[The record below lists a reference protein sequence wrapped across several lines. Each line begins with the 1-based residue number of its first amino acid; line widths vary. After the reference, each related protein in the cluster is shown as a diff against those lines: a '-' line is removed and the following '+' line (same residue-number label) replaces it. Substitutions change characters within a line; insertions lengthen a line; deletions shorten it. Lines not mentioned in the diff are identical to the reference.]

1 MLLLSLNINGHNS
14 VIFHP
19 ILTLFFLLNAP
30 FFEDKSNGDNN
41 ARKLQRER
49 REKINEKKEGDGQ
62 PKMRTATVSNKP
74 STAAKSGVIDEFSDS
89 DVHSQSES
97 ESVPPSNIHGS
108 F

>member
-1 MLLLSLNINGHNS
+1 MY
-14 VIFHP
+14 
-19 ILTLFFLLNAP
+19 
-30 FFEDKSNGDNN
+30 GDGAEIWCNPDLIKADRIANFN

-49 REKINEKKEGDGQ
+49 REKMNEKNKGDGQ

-97 ESVPPSNIHGS
+97 ESVPPGNIRGS